1 MKLRQWRIL
10 FLLELEL
17 SSTRWTFFS
26 HSYTHSL
33 IHSLFLFLSSPVRFY
48 FLSIPF
54 FFFLNNYYLCT
65 MHTYDSSKWR
75 SNTYPLLHQW
85 RRSHSIYCPHLFL
98 PLFDGN
104 PLPYDVTYDV
114 QFFFHIV
121 FLDLSGWKEFII
133 FGIHMN
139 NFWNMYIYMDIQ
151 KNKL

>member
-85 RRSHSIYCPHLFL
+85 RRSHSIYCPHLFY
-98 PLFDGN
+98 PCSMAT
-104 PLPYDVTYDV
+104 PCHMMWHMVYS
-114 QFFFHIV
+114 FFSYRV
-121 FLDLSGWKEFII
+121 FGSFRLKRIY
-133 FGIHMN
+133 
-139 NFWNMYIYMDIQ
+139 YIWH
-151 KNKL
+151 LHEL